1 MFNHFLESL
10 RFFGFNQ
17 YKDFFRIIN
26 LVQNDPSQLKH
37 LYVSNAKGVF
47 ISLDKPLDIILTF
60 LNLEI
65 FDSAFLASNSHVNIK
80 LQLWLEEGIS
90 DYKYLT
96 YLGHKDLQIIKNI
109 EEKYSPDLK
118 LFAKNILLSTFKFS
132 KRDFINI
139 TLVTLTFTPINVNPV
154 TFRMNVVEAFIYK
167 SIYWPLYHT
176 KLSFDEFKVNF
187 GFDSSYLYS
196 LATILVTPF
205 NSMELYKITI
215 LPKKTA
221 K

>member
-1 MFNHFLESL
+1 M
-10 RFFGFNQ
+10 
-17 YKDFFRIIN
+17 
-26 LVQNDPSQLKH
+26 
-37 LYVSNAKGVF
+37 
-47 ISLDKPLDIILTF
+47 
-60 LNLEI
+60 
-65 FDSAFLASNSHVNIK
+65 
-80 LQLWLEEGIS
+80 QLWLEEGIS

-139 TLVTLTFTPINVNPV
+139 TLVTLTFTPLNINPV

-167 SIYWPLYHT
+167 SIYWPQYHT
-176 KLSFDEFKVNF
+176 KLSFDEFKVKF

-196 LATILVTPF
+196 LATTLVTPF

-221 K
+221 KLNCRENVRSLLEPLILLNVRSIPMISSPLPWTFNGFSWIGGRYRHDIHPYNLIYKNSAAHSLHFKEGAI

>member
-1 MFNHFLESL
+1 ML
-10 RFFGFNQ
+10 GA
-17 YKDFFRIIN
+17 
-26 LVQNDPSQLKH
+26 PLK
-37 LYVSNAKGVF
+37 G
-47 ISLDKPLDIILTF
+47 PP
-60 LNLEI
+60 
-65 FDSAFLASNSHVNIK
+65 NIK

-139 TLVTLTFTPINVNPV
+139 TLVTLTFTPLNINPV

-167 SIYWPLYHT
+167 SIW
-176 KLSFDEFKVNF
+176 
-187 GFDSSYLYS
+187 G
-196 LATILVTPF
+196 
-205 NSMELYKITI
+205 
-215 LPKKTA
+215 LP
-221 K
+221 